1 MSQPGQPKAPAL
13 DVTTPLGADMTPPAP
28 NSVRGFRLDVE
39 EGPSAGMHWESTGS
53 RCTIGSHPSCELT
66 LDDGTVSRFH
76 CEIVMDDRGARVRDL
91 DSRNGTVLDGTR
103 VIHAYLRGE
112 GRLHLGRSVVRFG
125 FLSRRN
131 SVPLSARN
139 EFGLL
144 VGTSTAMR
152 ATFALL
158 ERAAARD
165 VKVLLEGETGT
176 GKSAAARSIH
186 RESARRDK
194 PFVML
199 NCGAIPATLLE
210 SELFGHVKS
219 AFTGALDR
227 AGAFETADGGT
238 IFLDEIGELPLDMQ
252 VKLLTVLDEQAV
264 RRVGANQV
272 RPVDV
277 RIIAAT
283 NRDLRTEVN
292 AGQFREDLY
301 YRLAVL
307 RIRMPALRERP
318 EDLPVLA
325 RAILGRLAGP
335 GESFEH
341 LVNDELLEMLRRAA
355 WPGNIRE
362 LGNYLEQ
369 CVVFDAVQPLDPSAP
384 ATDRPQ
390 IDVDAS
396 MPFAEARKRV
406 LAEFERIYVAE
417 LMRRNQGKI
426 LQAADA
432 AGIDRTYLYRLRQR
446 YDI

>member
-1 MSQPGQPKAPAL
+1 
-13 DVTTPLGADMTPPAP
+13 VTTTLAADTAPPAP
-28 NSVRGFRLDVE
+28 SSVRGFRLDVE
-39 EGPSAGMHWESTGS
+39 EGPSTGLHCESTGT
-53 RCTIGSHPSCELT
+53 RCTIGSHPSCDLA

-76 CEIVMDDRGARVRDL
+76 CEISIDDRGPRVRDL

-103 VIHAYLRGE
+103 VIHAYLRGDS
-112 GRLHLGRSVVRFG
+112 RLHLGRSVVRFS

-131 SVPLSARN
+131 SVPLSSRTQ
-139 EFGLL
+139 FGLL

-158 ERAAARD
+158 EKAAARD

-186 RESARRDK
+186 NESARRDK

-219 AFTGALDR
+219 AFTGAVDR
-227 AGAFETADGGT
+227 AGAFEAADGGT

-252 VKLLTVLDEQAV
+252 VKLLTVLDEAAV
-264 RRVGANQV
+264 RRVGSNQV

-277 RIIAAT
+277 RVIAAT

-292 AGQFREDLY
+292 TGKFREDLY

-307 RIRMPALRERP
+307 RVRMPALRERP

-325 RAILGRLAGP
+325 RAILGRLARP
-335 GESFEH
+335 GESFAH
-341 LVNDELLEMLRRAA
+341 LVTDELIETLQRAA

-369 CVVFDAVQPLDPSAP
+369 CVVFDCVQPLDLAAP
-384 ATDRPQ
+384 ASDRPQ
-390 IDVDAS
+390 VDVDAS
-396 MPFAEARKRV
+396 LPFAEARKRA
-406 LAEFERIYVAE
+406 LADFERIYITE
-417 LMRRNQGKI
+417 LLRRNQGKI
-426 LQAADA
+426 LQAADE

>member
-1 MSQPGQPKAPAL
+1 MSDPRHHDGPAL
-13 DVTTPLGADMTPPAP
+13 DVTTPIGSDIAPPAP
-28 NSVRGFRLDVE
+28 STVRGFRLDVE
-39 EGPSAGMHWESTGS
+39 EGPSAGLHCESTGS
-53 RCTIGSHPSCELT
+53 RCTIGSHPSCDLA

-76 CEIVMDDRGARVRDL
+76 CELCIDDRGACVRDL

-103 VIHAYLRGE
+103 VIHAYVRGDS
-112 GRLHLGRSVVRFG
+112 RLHLGRSVVRFS

-131 SVPLSARN
+131 SVPLSSRTQ
-139 EFGLL
+139 FGLL
-144 VGTSTAMR
+144 VGTSTAIR

-158 ERAAARD
+158 EKAAVRD
-165 VKVLLEGETGT
+165 IKVLLEGETGT

-186 RESARRDK
+186 GESARRDH
-194 PFVML
+194 PFIML

-219 AFTGALDR
+219 AFTGAVDR
-227 AGAFETADGGT
+227 TGAFEAADGGT

-252 VKLLTVLDEQAV
+252 VKLLTVLDEAAV

-277 RIIAAT
+277 RVIAAT
-283 NRDLRTEVN
+283 NRDLRTAVN
-292 AGQFREDLY
+292 AGEFREDLY

-325 RAILGRLAGP
+325 QSILGRLARP
-335 GESFEH
+335 DESFAH
-341 LVNDELLEMLRRAA
+341 LLTDELLEALQRAA

-369 CVVFDAVQPLDPSAP
+369 CVVFDCVQPLELGTQAPGRSQIEVESAL
-384 ATDRPQ
+384 
-390 IDVDAS
+390 
-396 MPFAEARKRV
+396 PFTQARKRA
-406 LAEFERIYVAE
+406 LADFERIYITE
-417 LMRRNQGKI
+417 LLRRNEGKI